1 MITTSSKGDFLK
13 NFSAHSFKNIVAFS
27 KIWFYNMKTQDCKSM
42 NVTNKLN

>member
-1 MITTSSKGDFLK
+1 MISTSSKGGFLK
-13 NFSAHSFKNIVAFS
+13 TFGAHSFKNIVAFS